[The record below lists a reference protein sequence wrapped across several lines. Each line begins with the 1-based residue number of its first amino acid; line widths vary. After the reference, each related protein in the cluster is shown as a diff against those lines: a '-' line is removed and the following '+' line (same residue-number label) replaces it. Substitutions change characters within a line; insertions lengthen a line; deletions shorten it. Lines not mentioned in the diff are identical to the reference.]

1 MKMGRRAWVILG
13 LAATVS
19 IGAPNHGRAQSLP
32 ESLQARSSEAATA
45 MEHAALARDFRQR
58 AEQLEAELAAHE
70 AQGRRLLRSA
80 GPMAHKWPSMVPG
93 LQRAQDR
100 ATAARR
106 AVQESRVLAARH
118 LQMAVEAQ
126 VATR

>member
-1 MKMGRRAWVILG
+1 MNLGRRAWVVLG

-19 IGAPNHGRAQSLP
+19 IGAPVDGREQSLP

-45 MEHAALARDFRQR
+45 LEHAALARDFRQR
-58 AEQLEAELAAHE
+58 AEQLEAEVATHE

-106 AVQESRVLAARH
+106 AAQESRALAARH
-118 LQMAVEAQ
+118 V
-126 VATR
+126 